1 MSLTTLPYGA
11 WPSPI
16 SAADVARGSVDLQFP
31 AAVSTPAGIE
41 VWWLEGR
48 PDRGGRSALMRRS
61 VDGEISVVVED
72 EWNVRSRIIEY
83 GARAWGR
90 VDTTGGATVFC
101 CWDDQRLYLLRD
113 GEQTPAPLTVAPT
126 ESVVHMYGE
135 PRTGPGATVVAV
147 RETHVDGVVSRSL
160 VLIPLDGSAATD
172 DDAVIVLNDEHH
184 FYGHPR
190 LSPDGGRVAYI
201 AWDHPQ
207 MPWDGTVLSV
217 IDVTGDLPAA
227 ERVMTGSTTESVLQ
241 PEWVDDDS
249 LYVVSDRSGW
259 WNLYR
264 CALADG
270 SMTALTPRDEEFA
283 APLWELGYTTYG
295 VLADGRL
302 AVTHGRG
309 HERLSLLDPITG
321 SLDAVDAELGWAPY
335 VTVAGST
342 IVSVVASGTI
352 PNSVAAANV
361 ASPAAEIDIVRA
373 SVAELPDP
381 AYLPRPEARTF
392 TRPDGHQIHAFI
404 YPPTNPGFTAPD
416 GELPPYIVSVHGG
429 PTSHASPHL
438 SMSYAYFASRGIGV
452 IDVNYGGSTGYGR
465 AYRDRLKGQ
474 WGVIDVEDSVV
485 AAQSLAEGGEA
496 DMARLGVRGGSAGGW
511 TTVAALVQ
519 TDAFAAGA
527 AYFPVTD
534 LLPFA
539 EDTHDFESR
548 YLDGLIGPL
557 PEARDLYVERSPL
570 THLDQLRTPII
581 LLQGDDD
588 KVVPPSQPQAVH
600 DALEGTGVPHAYLVF
615 EGEQH
620 GFRKAESTIAALEAE
635 LSFYGQVF
643 GFTPPDVPV
652 LPLDD

>member
-1 MSLTTLPYGA
+1 
-11 WPSPI
+11 
-16 SAADVARGSVDLQFP
+16 
-31 AAVSTPAGIE
+31 
-41 VWWLEGR
+41 
-48 PDRGGRSALMRRS
+48 
-61 VDGEISVVVED
+61 
-72 EWNVRSRIIEY
+72 
-83 GARAWGR
+83 
-90 VDTTGGATVFC
+90 
-101 CWDDQRLYLLRD
+101 
-113 GEQTPAPLTVAPT
+113 
-126 ESVVHMYGE
+126 
-135 PRTGPGATVVAV
+135 
-147 RETHVDGVVSRSL
+147 
-160 VLIPLDGSAATD
+160 
-172 DDAVIVLNDEHH
+172 
-184 FYGHPR
+184 
-190 LSPDGGRVAYI
+190 
-201 AWDHPQ
+201 
-207 MPWDGTVLSV
+207 
-217 IDVTGDLPAA
+217 
-227 ERVMTGSTTESVLQ
+227 
-241 PEWVDDDS
+241 
-249 LYVVSDRSGW
+249 
-259 WNLYR
+259 
-264 CALADG
+264 
-270 SMTALTPRDEEFA
+270 
-283 APLWELGYTTYG
+283 
-295 VLADGRL
+295 
-302 AVTHGRG
+302 VTHGRG

-321 SLDAVDAELGWAPY
+321 SLDPVDTVDADLGWAPF

-342 IVSVVASGTI
+342 IVSVVEAGTI
-352 PNSVAAANV
+352 PSSVAAVDV

-404 YPPTNPGFTAPD
+404 YPPTNPTVSPRE

-474 WGVIDVEDSVV
+474 WGVIDVEDSVI
-485 AAQSLAEGGEA
+485 AAQSLAKGGEA
-496 DMARLGVRGGSAGGW
+496 DLARLGIRGGSAGGW
-511 TTVAALVQ
+511 TTVAALVY

-588 KVVPPSQPQAVH
+588 KVVPPSQPQAVN